1 MYELLLAFLRNL
13 NDLLTAGIAIT
24 AFSLLLYALSFN
36 LRDRVARSFAFIMLC
51 VVIIYVSES
60 LSSLITSIQQVDF
73 LLRVQWIG
81 IAFLPPAYL
90 HLSDAILETTGR
102 PSRGRR
108 RIAVRL
114 VYLISLVFLIGL
126 PFSLLVG
133 PLVQNVEPA
142 PYLTLTWMSIVFT
155 VFYVIVMAVS
165 WINLWRAMKRT
176 KASASRRRMVYLLV
190 GSLAPALGSYPY
202 LLIGFNFAAAHPL
215 IFWITVNVFNIL
227 VSVFL
232 VLMAYAVAYFG
243 VPWPD
248 RVVKRRL
255 FKWLLRGPV
264 TASTTL
270 ALTTFLS
277 RVSSYLKIDI
287 SPLVPAVMVTSILTI
302 EHLITLT
309 SPTFE
314 RWLFRERDQSEMEL
328 LQSLEDRLLTI
339 DDLQQFL
346 EAVLSAV
353 CDRLQ
358 TQNAFIATLNSRGI
372 ELFITTSS
380 DSNLEIDLP
389 TAEMIQEVSKNGF
402 EEEMF
407 TWGDYWLIPLF
418 DQDQEAYLLG
428 IIGIQYSTDLP
439 LDEEQTEAL
448 VIFTERTAMALRDRR
463 KQQQAFN
470 LFEEL
475 TPQMD
480 MIQNLR
486 ASARYDDSLVLSPS
500 SIKLEDKTFAGWV
513 KDALSHYWGGP
524 KLTESPLMG
533 LNIVQQSLNQYDEN
547 PTNTL
552 RAVLRQAIDQVRPEG
567 ERRFTGEW
575 ILYNIL
581 EMKFME
587 GRKVRDIAMR
597 LAMSEAD
604 LYRKQ
609 RVAIQ
614 AVAGVIIAMEQDAR
628 QEAFKEGKDNLV
640 SSKK

>member
-1 MYELLLAFLRNL
+1 MYDLLLAFLKNL

-51 VVIIYVSES
+51 IVIIYVSES
-60 LSSLITSIQQVDF
+60 LSSFITSFQQVEF

-108 RIAVRL
+108 RNAVRL
-114 VYLISLVFLIGL
+114 VYLISLAFLIGL
-126 PFSLLVG
+126 PFSVLVG
-133 PLVQNVEPA
+133 PLVSNNEPP

-155 VFYVIVMAVS
+155 VFYVIVMSVS

-176 KASASRRRMVYLLV
+176 KATASRRRMIYLLV

-202 LLIGFNFAAAHPL
+202 LLVGFNFAAAHPL
-215 IFWITVNVFNIL
+215 IFWVTVNTFNIL

-277 RVSSYLKIDI
+277 RVSAYFNIDI
-287 SPLVPAVMVTSILTI
+287 SPLIPAVMVTSIVSI

-309 SPTFE
+309 APTFE
-314 RWLFRERDQSEMEL
+314 RWLFRERSQSEMEL

-358 TQNAFIATLNSRGI
+358 TQNAFIATLNTSGV

-380 DSNLEIDLP
+380 DSQLEIEPP
-389 TAEMIQEVSKNGF
+389 TAEMLQEVSKNGF
-402 EEEMF
+402 EEELF

-418 DQDQEAYLLG
+418 DQEQDAFLLG
-428 IIGIQYSTDLP
+428 IIGIQHNTDLP

-463 KQQQAFN
+463 KQQQAFS
-470 LFEEL
+470 LFAEL

-480 MIQNLR
+480 LIQNLR
-486 ASARYDDSLVLSPS
+486 ASARYDDSQVLSPS
-500 SIKLEDKTFAGWV
+500 SIRLEDKTFSGWV

-524 KLTESPLMG
+524 KLTGSPLMR
-533 LNIVQQSLNQYDEN
+533 LKIVQQSLEQYDEN

-614 AVAGVIIAMEQDAR
+614 AVADVIVAMEQDAR
-628 QEAFKEGKDNLV
+628 QEAFDEYRDNLV

>member
-1 MYELLLAFLRNL
+1 MYDLLLAFLKNL

-51 VVIIYVSES
+51 IVIIYVSES
-60 LSSLITSIQQVDF
+60 LSSFITSFQQVEF

-108 RIAVRL
+108 RNAVRL
-114 VYLISLVFLIGL
+114 VYLISLAFLIGL

-133 PLVQNVEPA
+133 PLVSNTEPA
-142 PYLTLTWMSIVFT
+142 PYLTLTWISIVFT
-155 VFYVIVMAVS
+155 VFYVIVMSVS

-176 KASASRRRMVYLLV
+176 KATASRRRMIYLLV

-202 LLIGFNFAAAHPL
+202 LLVGFNFAAAHPL
-215 IFWITVNVFNIL
+215 IFWVTVNTFNIL

-277 RVSSYLKIDI
+277 RVSAYFNIDI
-287 SPLVPAVMVTSILTI
+287 SPLIPAVMVTSIVSI

-309 SPTFE
+309 APTFE
-314 RWLFRERDQSEMEL
+314 RWLFRERSQSEMEL

-358 TQNAFIATLNSRGI
+358 TQNAFIATLNTRGV

-380 DSNLEIDLP
+380 DSQLEIEPP
-389 TAEMIQEVSKNGF
+389 TAEMLKEVSKNGF
-402 EEEMF
+402 EEDLF

-418 DQDQEAYLLG
+418 DQDQDTFLLG
-428 IIGIQYSTDLP
+428 IIGIQHNTDLP

-463 KQQQAFN
+463 KQQQAFS
-470 LFEEL
+470 LFAEL

-480 MIQNLR
+480 LIQNLR
-486 ASARYDDSLVLSPS
+486 ASARYDDSQVLSPS
-500 SIKLEDKTFAGWV
+500 SITLEDKTFSGWV

-524 KLTESPLMG
+524 KLTESPLMR

-614 AVAGVIIAMEQDAR
+614 AVADVIIAMEQDAR
-628 QEAFKEGKDNLV
+628 QEAFDEYRDNLV
-640 SSKK
+640 SSNK

>member
-1 MYELLLAFLRNL
+1 MYDLSLAFLRNL

-51 VVIIYVSES
+51 IVIIYVSES
-60 LSSLITSIQQVDF
+60 LSSFITSFQQVEF

-108 RIAVRL
+108 RNAVRL
-114 VYLISLVFLIGL
+114 VYLISLAFLIGL
-126 PFSLLVG
+126 PFSVLVG
-133 PLVQNVEPA
+133 PLVSNTDPA

-155 VFYVIVMAVS
+155 VFYVIVMSVS

-176 KASASRRRMVYLLV
+176 KATASRRRMIYLLV

-202 LLIGFNFAAAHPL
+202 LLVGFNFAAAHPL
-215 IFWITVNVFNIL
+215 IFWLTVNTFNIL

-277 RVSSYLKIDI
+277 RVSAYFNIDI
-287 SPLVPAVMVTSILTI
+287 SPLIPAVMVTSIVSI

-309 SPTFE
+309 APTFE
-314 RWLFRERDQSEMEL
+314 RWLFRERSQSEMEL

-358 TQNAFIATLNSRGI
+358 TQNAFIATLNTRGV

-380 DSNLEIDLP
+380 DSQLEIEPP
-389 TAEMIQEVSKNGF
+389 TAEMLQEVSKNGF
-402 EEEMF
+402 EEELF
-407 TWGDYWLIPLF
+407 LSLIH
-418 DQDQEAYLLG
+418 
-428 IIGIQYSTDLP
+428 I
-439 LDEEQTEAL
+439 
-448 VIFTERTAMALRDRR
+448 
-463 KQQQAFN
+463 
-470 LFEEL
+470 
-475 TPQMD
+475 
-480 MIQNLR
+480 
-486 ASARYDDSLVLSPS
+486 
-500 SIKLEDKTFAGWV
+500 
-513 KDALSHYWGGP
+513 
-524 KLTESPLMG
+524 
-533 LNIVQQSLNQYDEN
+533 
-547 PTNTL
+547 
-552 RAVLRQAIDQVRPEG
+552 
-567 ERRFTGEW
+567 
-575 ILYNIL
+575 
-581 EMKFME
+581 
-587 GRKVRDIAMR
+587 
-597 LAMSEAD
+597 
-604 LYRKQ
+604 
-609 RVAIQ
+609 
-614 AVAGVIIAMEQDAR
+614 
-628 QEAFKEGKDNLV
+628 
-640 SSKK
+640 